1 MLAQPITSALAS
13 ARKVLLAG
21 CGGGYDIMGALPLIH
36 ELRAREVPYAL
47 ASFSFCNLP
56 ALEHAVRDADVAT
69 AWRVDAGCA
78 TQKRYCPEAW
88 LADFLDRR
96 YPEGP
101 RHVVH
106 AFEKTGV
113 QPLAAAYR
121 KILAEEGIDAM
132 VVIDG
137 GIDALLR
144 GDEFEL
150 GTPAEDLTS
159 LAALASLDVP
169 TKVLACV
176 GMGAELRDGIAHI
189 DALERIA
196 ALTARGAFWGA
207 AALLPGTPAG
217 DLYLD
222 AVEHVFEHQREL
234 KTSHVHTVV
243 RAACRGEF
251 GHRGP
256 DIWISPLLNMMWFF
270 DAHAVIADHV
280 FLPSLADTLDIW
292 DVVRRISAIRRE
304 LDTRERSSIP
314 L

>member
-1 MLAQPITSALAS
+1 MLAQPITSKLAS

-36 ELRAREVPYAL
+36 ELRARDIPYVL
-47 ASFSFCNLP
+47 ASFSFTYLP
-56 ALEHAVRDADVAT
+56 AIERAVQDLDVPT
-69 AWRVDAGCA
+69 AWRLDAGCA
-78 TQKRYCPEAW
+78 TELRYCPEAW

-121 KILAEEGIDAM
+121 KILAAEGIDAM

-176 GMGAELRDGIAHI
+176 GMGAELRDGIAHV
-189 DALERIA
+189 DAFERIA

-207 AALLPGTPAG
+207 AALLPSTAAG

-222 AVEHVFEHQREL
+222 AIAHVFEHQRDL

-256 DIWISPLLNMMWFF
+256 DIWLSPLLNMMWFF
-270 DAHAVIADHV
+270 DAQVVIDDHV
-280 FLPSLADTLDIW
+280 FLRSLADTHDIW
-292 DVVRRISAIRRE
+292 DVVRRITAIRKDLEIRGNG
-304 LDTRERSSIP
+304 SIP